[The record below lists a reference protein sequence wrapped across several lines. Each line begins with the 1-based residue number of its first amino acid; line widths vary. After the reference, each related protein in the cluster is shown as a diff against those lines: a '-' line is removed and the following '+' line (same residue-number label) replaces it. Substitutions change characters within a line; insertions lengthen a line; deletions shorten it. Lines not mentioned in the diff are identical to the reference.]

1 MTPRHRLVPIFPSCR
16 DAAELGRQKLPP
28 GTAQHPLFPA
38 AKPLFGGRFAFSPL
52 LKPFLTRRGGQPR
65 WGAQPGG
72 SPPPPGGMLEARR
85 GENRRAASRTQTDGG
100 LGRKGGGGQPESTE
114 EGSTKWGERRG
125 LLASPG
131 QSGASPAAAPP
142 PLPKLGQ
149 GPTPGGVGRGG
160 RPRLDVRRR
169 VYKGGGRRGDPQ
181 RRSRAAAE
189 PPALPRRLL
198 PAPAPPARCCRAAS
212 TAPWPCSPSPWPSAP
227 SRPPPRTLGSGSS
240 CRNPWLPPPGSR

>member
-1 MTPRHRLVPIFPSCR
+1 MHFPPLYSLFLPDGAGSPAGAHSRGVPHRPPGGCSRLGEGRTDEQRRGPRQTAVWGEKKVGGSRKAPRRGVQRGGSAWPAPGR
-16 DAAELGRQKLPP
+16 AEHPRPRLPP
-28 GTAQHPLFPA
+28 PLFP
-38 AKPLFGGRFAFSPL
+38 KP
-52 LKPFLTRRGGQPR
+52 
-65 WGAQPGG
+65 
-72 SPPPPGGMLEARR
+72 
-85 GENRRAASRTQTDGG
+85 
-100 LGRKGGGGQPESTE
+100 
-114 EGSTKWGERRG
+114 
-125 LLASPG
+125 
-131 QSGASPAAAPP
+131 
-142 PLPKLGQ
+142 GQ

>member
-1 MTPRHRLVPIFPSCR
+1 MLQSR
-16 DAAELGRQKLPP
+16 
-28 GTAQHPLFPA
+28 
-38 AKPLFGGRFAFSPL
+38 GGRNCPRGQLSTPCSLLLSRFWGEGLHFPPLCSLFLPDGAGSPAGAHS
-52 LKPFLTRRGGQPR
+52 RGVP
-65 WGAQPGG
+65 
-72 SPPPPGGMLEARR
+72 PPPPGGMLEAR
-85 GENRRAASRTQTDGG
+85 GGDNGRAASRTRTDGG

-114 EGSTKWGERRG
+114 GGSTTRGERRG
-125 LLASPG
+125 CLASPG
-131 QSGASPAAAPP
+131 QSGASPAAALPHPP
-142 PLPKLGQ
+142 KPGQ

-227 SRPPPRTLGSGSS
+227 SRPPPRTRGSGSS